1 MGKKVINI
9 LFTGVGGQGILRASD
24 VVSDVFFFAG
34 KDVKKSEVHGMAQ
47 RGGSVVSHLRIGDKV
62 YSPLIKDG
70 DVDILFSFELLE
82 AYRYIHQLKEDG
94 AVVVN
99 NQRINPPAVAIG
111 EMEYPKGIA
120 EFLKENIKRCY
131 IIDALDLAIKAGNAR
146 ALNMVMTGALSTL
159 FEDVEEEKWIEA
171 IKGRFPEKLHE
182 VNIKAF
188 KLGREAALSQKK

>member
-1 MGKKVINI
+1 MGKVINI

-120 EFLKENIKRCY
+120 EFLRENVKRCY

>member
-1 MGKKVINI
+1 MGKVINI

-120 EFLKENIKRCY
+120 EFLRENVKRCY

-146 ALNMVMTGALSTL
+146 ALNMVMTGALSIL

>member
-1 MGKKVINI
+1 MGKVINI

-47 RGGSVVSHLRIGDKV
+47 RGGSVVSHLRIGDRV

-82 AYRYIHQLKEDG
+82 AYRHIHQLKEDG

-111 EMEYPKGIA
+111 EMEYPKGIP
-120 EFLKENIKRCY
+120 EFIRENIKRCY

-171 IKGRFPEKLHE
+171 IKGRFPEKLHQ

-188 KLGREAALSQKK
+188 KLGKEAALSQK